1 MNDEVIQQKNAM
13 LDTLTTAI
21 LLWAWERNLVNGANP
36 ASQAVKLMEE
46 VGELAGGI
54 CKNKADVIKDSIGD
68 AFVVLVIIAAQMGWS
83 MAECVEAAY
92 NEIKERKGKMVNGV
106 FVKGEV

>member
-1 MNDEVIQQKNAM
+1 MNDEAIQKNAM

-21 LLWAWERNLVNGANP
+21 QLWAWERNLINGSNP

-68 AFVVLVIIAAQMGWS
+68 AFVVLVILAAQMGWS
-83 MAECVEAAY
+83 MEECVEAAY
-92 NEIKERKGKMVNGV
+92 NEIKNRKGKMVDGV

>member
-1 MNDEVIQQKNAM
+1 MNDEAIQKNGKM
-13 LDTLTTAI
+13 DTLITAI
-21 LLWAWERNLVNGANP
+21 NLWAWERNLINGSNP

-54 CKNKADVIKDSIGD
+54 CKNNADVIKDSIGD
-68 AFVVLVIIAAQMGWS
+68 AFVVLVILAAQMGWS
-83 MAECVEAAY
+83 MEECVEAAY

>member
-1 MNDEVIQQKNAM
+1 MNEAIQKNV
-13 LDTLTTAI
+13 LLGNLNVAI
-21 LLWAWERNLVNGANP
+21 QRWAWDRNLIDGSTP
-36 ASQAVKLMEE
+36 ASQTVKLMEE

-83 MAECVEAAY
+83 MEECVETAY
-92 NEIKERKGKMVNGV
+92 NEIKDRKGKMVDGV
-106 FVKGEV
+106 FVKEEV

>member
-1 MNDEVIQQKNAM
+1 MKDEVKVND
-13 LDTLTTAI
+13 LLGNLTTAI
-21 LLWAWERNLVNGANP
+21 QLWAWERNLIVGSTI

-54 CKNKADVIKDSIGD
+54 CKSKADVIKDSIGD

-83 MAECVEAAY
+83 IEECVEAAY
-92 NEIKERKGKMVNGV
+92 NEIKERKGKMIDGV
-106 FVKGEV
+106 FVKEEV